1 MSTNLENNF
10 NKKGYII
17 TKTKENSALHIQ
29 KKILNFILS
38 SDKM

>member
-17 TKTKENSALHIQ
+17 TKTKEDSALSYLQENI
-29 KKILNFILS
+29 KFYFIFR
-38 SDKM
+38 